1 MTEFSDLIISSNCG
15 KHQYVE
21 IIPIE
26 GGDKGA
32 CAVIGICPQGR
43 VPGKTDKAIENCVAF
58 ATRSGFSS
66 VILVNLYSYLNC
78 DPNEVPRISDS
89 IGSDNDA
96 WILKAAEDSD
106 LIIGAWGD
114 FPRIKNRVYSVLK
127 ILDSFDI
134 YAIQT
139 NRNGSPSHPMAWK
152 KKAAKLYR
160 KGRQSIKAVS

>member
-1 MTEFSDLIISSNCG
+1 MSDFSDLIIKSNCG
-15 KHQYVE
+15 KYQYVE
-21 IIPIE
+21 IIPLE

-32 CAVIGICPQGR
+32 CAVIGICPQER
-43 VPGKTDKAIENCVAF
+43 VEGKTDKGIENCIAY
-58 ATRSGFSS
+58 ASRNGYSS
-66 VILVNLYSYLNC
+66 VILVNLYSALNC
-78 DPNEVPRISDS
+78 DPNEIGKITDS
-89 IGSDNDA
+89 NGNENDA
-96 WILKAAEDSD
+96 WLLKAAEDSD
-106 LIIGAWGD
+106 FIIGAWGD

-127 ILDSFDI
+127 TLDSFDI